1 MKIFYEQRK
10 WHGFMIADEVSRKT
24 DSEKRIY
31 KGLYIICVTSI
42 DIEYMTVYNNVHPI
56 HDKEGRW
63 DD

>member
-1 MKIFYEQRK
+1 
-10 WHGFMIADEVSRKT
+10 MIANEVSRKT

-31 KGLYIICVTSI
+31 NIICVTGI